1 MTDKVWWVSSKK
13 MTVGIV
19 TTDKLVIKHA
29 APIVRKFT
37 GQYLEDLLRWM
48 ERQGGLQYSEIVTTK
63 GKSDA
68 NTDR

>member
-1 MTDKVWWVSSKK
+1 MADRVWWVSNKR
-13 MTVGIV
+13 MTVGVV
-19 TTDKLVIKHA
+19 TTDELVIKHA

-37 GQYLEDLLRWM
+37 GQYLGDLLRWM
-48 ERQGGLQYSEIVTTK
+48 ERQGGLKYGEITTK